1 MLEDTVFALLIL
13 FKLLIAEC
21 LYTFPQGTNYRIE
34 TKSTLCLVRVYLI
47 YRTARDRFFV
57 AAAASL
63 T

>member
-1 MLEDTVFALLIL
+1 L

-34 TKSTLCLVRVYLI
+34 TESTLCLVRVCLI
-47 YRTARDRFFV
+47 YRTARERFFV